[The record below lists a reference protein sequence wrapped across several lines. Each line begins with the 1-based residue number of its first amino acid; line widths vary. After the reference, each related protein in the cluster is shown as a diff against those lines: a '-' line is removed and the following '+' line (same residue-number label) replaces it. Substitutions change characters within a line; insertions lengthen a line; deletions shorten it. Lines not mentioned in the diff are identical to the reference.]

1 MSETKFISVPIETRK
16 KLQTISEEF
25 SKLNTMSVGE
35 EFWIASSD
43 GDSGY
48 DWGQIDIGVNR
59 DGQLI
64 TCEQGGCSCNGPE
77 APTADKQWPLTDSV
91 ELAEGYYSEVEPAVT
106 ELIEVTDTLYD
117 VLTGITVDA
126 EAVLSLPNAEIR
138 RAVIEL
144 IGYDKIV
151 DRAEVLD
158 ESSDGRLLRIK
169 QENDEDIVLVH
180 VKDPST
186 DRQYFLRV
194 PPSIK
199 TAREARAW
207 TFGFSA
213 EDFMPL
219 VER

>member
-1 MSETKFISVPIETRK
+1 MSETKLISVPIETRE
-16 KLQTISEEF
+16 KLRTISKKF
-25 SKLNTMSVGE
+25 SELNTGSIGD
-35 EFWIASSD
+35 EFWIASSN

-48 DWGQIDIGVNR
+48 DWGQMDIGVNR

-77 APTADKQWPLTDSV
+77 APTADKQWPLTESIV
-91 ELAEGYYSEVEPAVT
+91 LKEGNYSEVEPTVT
-106 ELIEVTDTLYD
+106 ELIEVTDTLFD
-117 VLTGITVDA
+117 VLQGSTVNA

-144 IGYDKIV
+144 IGYDKII
-151 DRAEVLD
+151 DRAELLD
-158 ESSDGRLLRIK
+158 ESTDGRLLRIK

-186 DRQYFLRV
+186 ERQYFLRV
-194 PPSIK
+194 PPATM

-207 TFGFSA
+207 TFGFEA
-213 EDFMPL
+213 KDFEPV